1 MKILF
6 KEWQPQLNPVL
17 ILSEKLG
24 QNNSLRKLYC
34 ILLLRMMNLHIQKEF
49 QRKESILFGLA

>member
-6 KEWQPQLNPVL
+6 KEWQSLLNSVL

-24 QNNSLRKLYC
+24 QSNSLMKSYC
-34 ILLLRMMNLHIQKEF
+34 ILLLRMMNLHIQTEF
-49 QRKESILFGLA
+49 QGKESILFGLA